1 MTISFNPKIRN
12 ESCKLKNV
20 MTETQSQE
28 KTEIATTYITKIL
41 YRNSNDDIWYH
52 DYQETT

>member
-1 MTISFNPKIRN
+1 MTISFNPEIRN

-41 YRNSNDDIWYH
+41 YRNSNDDI
-52 DYQETT
+52 